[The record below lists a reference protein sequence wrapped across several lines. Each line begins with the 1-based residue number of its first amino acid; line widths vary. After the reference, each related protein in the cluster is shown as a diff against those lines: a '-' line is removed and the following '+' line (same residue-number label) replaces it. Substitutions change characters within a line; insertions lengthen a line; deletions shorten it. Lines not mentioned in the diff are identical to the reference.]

1 MKFIRYSVICLIC
14 TLLVVLTGCGQKSRV
29 SVVNTN
35 SGIII
40 RSSDYIKE
48 QSTTPTDYSKRIK
61 QVGKPTA
68 KSTGNVIDLGSSY
81 KSIDINSPFGRI

>member
-14 TLLVVLTGCGQKSRV
+14 AVLVCSTGCGQKSRV

-40 RSSDYIKE
+40 HSSDYIKE
-48 QSTTPTDYSKRIK
+48 QSTPVDYSKKIK
-61 QVGKPTA
+61 QVSAPTA

-81 KSIDINSPFGRI
+81 KSIEINSPFGRI

>member
-14 TLLVVLTGCGQKSRV
+14 TLLVFLTGCGQKSRV

-40 RSSDYIKE
+40 RSSDYIQE
-48 QSTTPTDYSKRIK
+48 QSKPTDYSKRIK
-61 QVGKPTA
+61 QVSKPTA

>member
-1 MKFIRYSVICLIC
+1 MRFIRYSVICLIC

-48 QSTTPTDYSKRIK
+48 QSTTTDYSKRIK

-68 KSTGNVIDLGSSY
+68 KSTGNVIDLGSSLNL
-81 KSIDINSPFGRI
+81 NS